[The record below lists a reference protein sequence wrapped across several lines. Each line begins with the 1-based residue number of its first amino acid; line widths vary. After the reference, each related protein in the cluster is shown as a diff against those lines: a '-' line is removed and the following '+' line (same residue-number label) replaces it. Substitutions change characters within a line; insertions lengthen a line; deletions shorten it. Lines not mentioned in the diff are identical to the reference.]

1 MYIPEES
8 NTIAQY
14 YDRYTQG
21 EALLTLSLSLAASS
35 ISILAGLVG
44 IYFFL
49 AIDGKEKVFRH
60 QLIILMTYDFI
71 KAPFFVIIPNE
82 VIAKESLYYDLKC
95 CRVVGSF
102 TTFSIEG
109 SDLVIL
115 SFAIPVLFLVY
126 VPQSKLHNGKTF
138 EGGLYGVRYLVYA
151 VSFLLPNVLV
161 SLAFV
166 YKRYLPLTNWCYIA
180 STSLDPACV
189 DWGPLYFI
197 VLSIFIIYGSIYRH
211 VVNKY
216 NKLKSSIPASSGT
229 KKQRAGFLWKIYD
242 FIKIMLFQ
250 KVFFSDT
257 FSKNTAIETSNQSM
271 YAKDASDV
279 REPDYEDLN
288 QETLELFGCGKSQT
302 EKHMRASV
310 LCFFVDYPSYRAC
323 A

>member
-49 AIDGKEKVFRH
+49 TIDRKKKVFRH
-60 QLIILMTYDFI
+60 QLIILMIYDFI
-71 KAPFFVIIPNE
+71 KAPFLVIIPNE
-82 VIAKESLYYDLKC
+82 VIAKESLYCDLKC
-95 CRVVGSF
+95 CRVVGFF
-102 TTFSIEG
+102 TTFSIER

-115 SFAIPVLFLVY
+115 SFAIHVLLVY

-138 EGGLYGVRYLVYA
+138 EGGLYGLRYLVYA
-151 VSFLLPNVLV
+151 VSFLLPNLLA

-166 YKRYLPLTNWCYIA
+166 YKAGYLPLTNWRYIA
-180 STSLDPACV
+180 STFLDPACV
-189 DWGPLYFI
+189 DWGPRYFV

-211 VVNKY
+211 VVDKY

-229 KKQRAGFLWKIYD
+229 KKQRTGFLWKI
-242 FIKIMLFQ
+242 
-250 KVFFSDT
+250 
-257 FSKNTAIETSNQSM
+257 
-271 YAKDASDV
+271 
-279 REPDYEDLN
+279 
-288 QETLELFGCGKSQT
+288 
-302 EKHMRASV
+302 
-310 LCFFVDYPSYRAC
+310 
-323 A
+323 